1 MVNGV
6 IAQKLRAFDR
16 ALTELRSLG
25 HVRAGDLAADWR
37 LQRAAER
44 DVLIL
49 VDVLVEVAQRVAG
62 NAGKSRLSSIGD
74 ALSRCVRLG
83 ALSAEVNYVALV
95 RLANFPV
102 YRYETIDAALL
113 VEIVNDQLDDFARF
127 RDEITVYLESR

>member
-25 HVRAGDLAADWR
+25 HVRAGDLAGDWR

-62 NAGKSRLSSIGD
+62 NAGKSRL
-74 ALSRCVRLG
+74 RCV
-83 ALSAEVNYVALV
+83 
-95 RLANFPV
+95 
-102 YRYETIDAALL
+102 
-113 VEIVNDQLDDFARF
+113 
-127 RDEITVYLESR
+127 